1 MVQEGQVQPAIAFVT
16 LGFADSEGEFN
27 ADEQQL
33 AEAFWQ
39 MNRAALQINE
49 IFNRNPAL
57 AENLPVQR
65 LFALDADEIADE
77 CRVLAEYYEKPA
89 R

>member
-1 MVQEGQVQPAIAFVT
+1 MT
-16 LGFADSEGEFN
+16 
-27 ADEQQL
+27 DEHQL
-33 AEAFWQ
+33 ADAFWQ
-39 MNRAALQINE
+39 MRNAALRINE

-89 R
+89 SA

>member
-1 MVQEGQVQPAIAFVT
+1 MNFVVDAMRENSMT
-16 LGFADSEGEFN
+16 D
-27 ADEQQL
+27 QRQL

-77 CRVLAEYYEKPA
+77 CRVLAEYYDKPA
-89 R
+89 G

>member
-1 MVQEGQVQPAIAFVT
+1 MT
-16 LGFADSEGEFN
+16 
-27 ADEQQL
+27 DEQQL

-77 CRVLAEYYEKPA
+77 S
-89 R
+89 